1 MLVKLSQGWEG
12 LRRKGG
18 GGGRTL
24 SKSELPFKC
33 MFRAL
38 VYTVAREK
46 VGFVAE

>member
-1 MLVKLSQGWEG
+1 MGGVEEERGW
-12 LRRKGG
+12 
-18 GGGRTL
+18 GGRTL

-33 MFRAL
+33 MFRES